1 MFRTILAINNR
12 NGYNALR
19 HLIESKEISLTGIL
33 VHPENKR
40 LFFEEISQIA
50 KTESIPIIV
59 WERKK
64 LIEIEQQLKES
75 GAKVLLSVNFGYL
88 IPQVML
94 DIFPYSL
101 NLHTGFLPWNKG
113 SHPNVWPFI
122 DDSPAGVTLHIMTAE
137 LDSGRVISR
146 KLVPLLPEDNAKTL
160 YVKLEGASLEL
171 LKESFIPF
179 LKGEIEPF
187 TPEEVGSYHTHQD
200 FLKLFEIKMD
210 QVYSGKAW
218 VGLLKALT
226 FPPYKNAFFYENG
239 KKYHVSIEISDYM
252 ENSENSTIIPPYFA
266 IGRKRPE
273 RKGR

>member
-19 HLIESKEISLTGIL
+19 YLMDSEEISLVGIM

-40 LFFEEISQIA
+40 LYFEEILQIA
-50 KTESIPIIV
+50 NKSIPILI

-64 LIEIEQQLKES
+64 IIDIERQLRET
-75 GAKVLLSVNFGYL
+75 GADVLLSVNFGYL
-88 IPQVML
+88 IPKEIL
-94 DIFPYSL
+94 NLFPFPI

-122 DDSPAGVTLHIMTAE
+122 DDSPAGVTLHIMTPE
-137 LDSGRVISR
+137 LDGGRIISR
-146 KLVPLLPEDNAKTL
+146 NQVPLLPEDNAKTL

-187 TPEEVGSYHTHQD
+187 TPEEVGSFHT
-200 FLKLFEIKMD
+200 
-210 QVYSGKAW
+210 
-218 VGLLKALT
+218 
-226 FPPYKNAFFYENG
+226 P
-239 KKYHVSIEISDYM
+239 
-252 ENSENSTIIPPYFA
+252 II
-266 IGRKRPE
+266 
-273 RKGR
+273 